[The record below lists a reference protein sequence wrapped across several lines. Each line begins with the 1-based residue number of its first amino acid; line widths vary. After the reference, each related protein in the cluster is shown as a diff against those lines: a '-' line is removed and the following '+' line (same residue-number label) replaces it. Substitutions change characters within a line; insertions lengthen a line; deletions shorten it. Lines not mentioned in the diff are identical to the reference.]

1 MARARARVL
10 IVPHLPRYAV
20 VMAGG
25 AGTRFWP
32 RSRVHTPKQLLAL
45 RGERSLLRERVARV
59 SPPIRRERVLVV
71 TARSHARAVARQLP
85 RRGRGALLVEPE
97 GRNTAAAIAL
107 AALHVARQAPEAV
120 LAVRP
125 ADHVID
131 DLPAFRRDLRLALEV
146 AEQSAALVTIGV
158 APTHA
163 ETGYGY
169 VRLGA
174 PLPGTNRRGAGA
186 AESIEK
192 PERARAEALVAGG
205 DALWTSGIFAWRASA
220 ILAALRRHLPEVVGP
235 LERAGTSARALA
247 AAYRRLP
254 AVSIDH
260 GVLERAERVAVV
272 RARFPWSDVGSWAAV
287 AALWSGELA
296 PQGTLIYVMRYRSAL
311 DYLLVN
317 AVLLREGLPLARF
330 APGVSTV
337 AFRPLGELL
346 GWLFRRRRRAGGGH
360 AACSALV
367 ARGESVLL
375 FMRSQAVAGRRRRA
389 LAAARPGPQYLR
401 DVVRV
406 APAAGRPVFPVPVA
420 VFRGQGFRR
429 KESRLATLL
438 YSVQEAPGE
447 AKRFFNYLWNAEET
461 QLTLGREIVLD
472 RFVQDYRGEGDERIV
487 RRLARA
493 LQIFLYREER
503 LVWGPPLLPRRVVR
517 RQVLRDPE
525 VAPLGRRTR

>member
-45 RGERSLLRERVARV
+45 RGGRSLLQETVARV

-71 TARSHARAVARQLP
+71 TARPHARAVARQLP
-85 RRGRGALLVEPE
+85 RRGRSALLVEPE

-169 VRLGA
+169 IRLGA
-174 PLPGTNRRGAGA
+174 SLPGANRRGAWA
-186 AESIEK
+186 SEFIEK

-205 DALWTSGIFAWRASA
+205 DALWNSGIFAWRASA
-220 ILAALRRHLPEVVGP
+220 ILAALRLHLPEVVGP
-235 LERAGTSARALA
+235 LERAGASPRALPP
-247 AAYRRLP
+247 AYRRLP

-260 GVLERAERVAVV
+260 GGLERAG
-272 RARFPWSDVGSWAAV
+272 RAAGVPGRLPP
-287 AALWSGELA
+287 SG
-296 PQGTLIYVMRYRSAL
+296 V
-311 DYLLVN
+311 
-317 AVLLREGLPLARF
+317 
-330 APGVSTV
+330 
-337 AFRPLGELL
+337 
-346 GWLFRRRRRAGGGH
+346 GGGGAG
-360 AACSALV
+360 AAPW
-367 ARGESVLL
+367 ARG
-375 FMRSQAVAGRRRRA
+375 
-389 LAAARPGPQYLR
+389 
-401 DVVRV
+401 D
-406 APAAGRPVFPVPVA
+406 
-420 VFRGQGFRR
+420 
-429 KESRLATLL
+429 
-438 YSVQEAPGE
+438 
-447 AKRFFNYLWNAEET
+447 
-461 QLTLGREIVLD
+461 
-472 RFVQDYRGEGDERIV
+472 
-487 RRLARA
+487 
-493 LQIFLYREER
+493 
-503 LVWGPPLLPRRVVR
+503 
-517 RQVLRDPE
+517 
-525 VAPLGRRTR
+525 